1 MRLDRAADDTILVSV
16 DGREKYVASIG
27 LQRYRKTLQIKEVIK
42 TEKDQVKEVLEML
55 EAQRKNRIANLEEEG
70 E

>member
-1 MRLDRAADDTILVSV
+1 
-16 DGREKYVASIG
+16 

-55 EAQRKNRIANLEEEG
+55 EGQRKNRIANIAEEG